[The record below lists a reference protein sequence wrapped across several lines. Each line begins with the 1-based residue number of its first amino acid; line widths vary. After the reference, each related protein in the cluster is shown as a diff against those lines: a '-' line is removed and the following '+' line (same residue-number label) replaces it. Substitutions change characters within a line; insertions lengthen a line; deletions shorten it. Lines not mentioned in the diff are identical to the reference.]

1 MSPLPKPLSARSQNT
16 GMPQRRRKSGLRTA
30 AGSLQD
36 IFLDRM
42 ERLAEDPTLVLARS
56 QGPEPR
62 PLAKLRR
69 QLEALKNGRT
79 PLAARFDAHVLGAT
93 HRARKLAEWEAVPRM
108 LDAKV
113 AGQRRFYVQR
123 GQVVRACSLGVQNFD
138 QPRVLLLAYNSMAQR
153 HGLHFFALPD
163 GVVCTG
169 KAATPPPEWFANVG
183 GESVAL
189 ALEPVAES
197 AESAEGARSRRSADS
212 AAGPAGQVWG
222 CGHPDRDRVLLG
234 LERGPRIAVC
244 GPCGQKAEGMHRR
257 LRERYV
263 GPQQKRP
270 VTLHVQKADG
280 GEIKEPSREAMA
292 RYRAGIATETDVI
305 RSAA

>member
-1 MSPLPKPLSARSQNT
+1 MSPLPKPHSLRAQNT

-36 IFLDRM
+36 LFLDRM

-62 PLAKLRR
+62 PMAKLRR
-69 QLEALKNGRT
+69 QLEALKAGRT

-93 HRARKLAEWEAVPRM
+93 HRARKIAEWDAVPRM

-113 AGQRRFYVQR
+113 AGQRRFYIQR

-138 QPRVLLLAYNSMAQR
+138 QPRVLLLAYASMAQR
-153 HGLHFFALPD
+153 HKLHFFALPD

-183 GESVAL
+183 GEAVAL
-189 ALEPVAES
+189 ALEPATES
-197 AESAEGARSRRSADS
+197 AESKELGGSSVGSRDS
-212 AAGPAGQVWG
+212 VAGQVWG
-222 CGHPDRDRVLLG
+222 CGHKDRDRVLLG
-234 LERGPRIAVC
+234 LEGGPRIAVC

-257 LRERYV
+257 LRERYI
-263 GPQQKRP
+263 GPQQKKP
-270 VTLHVQKADG
+270 VSLQVQKADG
-280 GEIKEPSREAMA
+280 GEVVDPTREAMA
-292 RYRAGIATETDVI
+292 RYRGGIATEADVI
-305 RSAA
+305 RSAS

>member
-1 MSPLPKPLSARSQNT
+1 MSPLPKPLSQRPT

-36 IFLDRM
+36 LFLDRM
-42 ERLAEDPTLVLARS
+42 ERLAEDPTLVLARPI
-56 QGPEPR
+56 GTEPR
-62 PLAKLRR
+62 HLAKLRR
-69 QLEALKNGRT
+69 QLEALKAGRT

-93 HRARKLAEWEAVPRM
+93 YRARKLADWDAVPRM

-138 QPRVLLLAYNSMAQR
+138 QPRVLLLAYASMAQR
-153 HGLHFFALPD
+153 HKLHFFALPD

-183 GESVAL
+183 GENVAL
-189 ALEPVAES
+189 ALEES
-197 AESAEGARSRRSADS
+197 GPSAQTAQGA
-212 AAGPAGQVWG
+212 VWG
-222 CGHPDRDRVLLG
+222 CGHKDRDRLLLG
-234 LERGPRIAVC
+234 LAGGPRIAVC
-244 GPCGQKAEGMHRR
+244 GPCGVKAEGMHRR

-263 GPQQKRP
+263 GPQQKKP
-270 VTLHVQKADG
+270 VTLQVQKADG
-280 GEIKEPSREAMA
+280 GEVREPGREAMA
-292 RYRAGIATETDVI
+292 RYRAGLATEADVI